1 MPLLRY
7 YINYS
12 FKINTMKR
20 LALSLVLVFCLIST
34 INAQEKTRGFF
45 ITGGIGMGFIHNVG
59 NLNTSL
65 GQFDPQ
71 YKDLGSIEA
80 NYKFGVGVYFFDKL
94 SIKYELEVSDMFV
107 VREDHQYTKLNSGG
121 IVLSAGYVIIR
132 HLGNDLEL
140 NAGVKFEG
148 SSLLHTREVAGV
160 VNSLSIQS
168 GNIMMPVGIT
178 WWIYPSGQA
187 SMANRAIG
195 INLSYDILLS
205 KEGVRYAGLKTNAPY
220 PSFHSNSLKFGLY
233 FRI

>member
-7 YINYS
+7 KNNYS
-12 FKINTMKR
+12 LTINNMKR

-59 NLNTSL
+59 NLNNSL

-71 YKDLGSIEA
+71 YKDLGNIEA
-80 NYKFGVGVYFFDKL
+80 NYKIGAGFYFFDKL
-94 SIKYELEVSDMFV
+94 SIKYELAVSDMFFV
-107 VREDHQYTKLNSGG
+107 MEDHQYTELNSGSA
-121 IVLSAGYVIIR
+121 ILSAGYVIYR
-132 HLGNDLEL
+132 HSSYDLEL

-168 GNIMMPVGIT
+168 WNTLMPVGIT
-178 WWIYPSGQA
+178 WWIYPSGKA